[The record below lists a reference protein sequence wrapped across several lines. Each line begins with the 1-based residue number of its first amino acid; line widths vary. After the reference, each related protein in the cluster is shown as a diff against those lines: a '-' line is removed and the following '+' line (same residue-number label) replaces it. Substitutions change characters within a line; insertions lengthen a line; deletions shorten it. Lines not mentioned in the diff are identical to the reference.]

1 MIEWLTYPD
10 HEAMSHAAVAL
21 FVAKY
26 KETTGTFSVALSGGH
41 TPGRAY
47 ELLGDADV
55 DWSRIQV
62 YFVDDRYVPPTDPDS
77 NEGLARKTFLDKIK
91 IPAANIHPM
100 YLEAGADQS
109 AEHYAEILED
119 VTLDFCF
126 MGVGPDGHTASL
138 FPGDDAAL
146 QSDALALH
154 TYSPIGVR
162 DRVTMSVKALSQA
175 KILVFLESGADK
187 FLPLQRIR
195 AGENFPTTVVANAAK
210 EVVFL
215 LDETAAGV

>member
-10 HEAMSHAAVAL
+10 HEAVSQAAVAL
-21 FVAKY
+21 FVERFNACK
-26 KETTGTFSVALSGGH
+26 GTFAVALSGGH

-47 ELLGDADV
+47 ELLGEADI
-55 DWSRIQV
+55 DWSRVQI
-62 YFVDDRYVPPTDPDS
+62 YWVDDRYVPPSDPES
-77 NEGLARKTFLDKIK
+77 NEGLVRRTFLDKIK
-91 IPAANIHPM
+91 IPAANVHPM
-100 YLEAGADQS
+100 YMKAGADIS
-109 AEHYAEILED
+109 AEEYAKVLAG

-138 FPGDDAAL
+138 FPGDDASMA
-146 QSDALALH
+146 SEDLALH

-162 DRVTMSVKALSQA
+162 DRVTMSLTMLRRSQL
-175 KILVFLESGADK
+175 LVFLESGADK

-195 AGENFPTTVVANAAK
+195 AGENLPATVVAQSGP

-215 LDETAAGV
+215 VDETAAGV